1 MYNYSEVSWIS
12 KRISWLIW
20 EDVRAEVVSLTRTSY
35 LGIVQLSEVVYLA
48 LHLTQTVMRNAVP
61 ALEEKCSRHNFFF
74 FLYPFYLFSFFIF
87 LFFPFIF
94 LFPVFP
100 FSFLSFFLFF
110 PSPLPLFFS
119 FFYFPFLFFS
129 PFSYTPYPIMYH
141 NPSNKCHTPC
151 YGTLHLMPQ
160 KHHDISLRF
169 SI

>member
-74 FLYPFYLFSFFIF
+74 FPL
-87 LFFPFIF
+87 
-94 LFPVFP
+94 
-100 FSFLSFFLFF
+100 SFLSFFFF
-110 PSPLPLFFS
+110 HFSFFS
-119 FFYFPFLFFS
+119 FYFPLSRFSFFLFIFFPFFSFPTS
-129 PFSYTPYPIMYH
+129 PFFLFLLLSLSFLFSFFLYTIPYNVP
-141 NPSNKCHTPC
+141 
-151 YGTLHLMPQ
+151 
-160 KHHDISLRF
+160 
-169 SI
+169 